1 MRLALLYPEPE
12 KGGRGKTVLKRDGFS
27 KQRLSDA
34 RALYRYSRELAL
46 AVRDGPKT
54 LVTIARDLAVAKA
67 TKPVANATTAESPSP
82 EGNRSKSEGNP
93 SPPADSPT
101 DRAGNDERVAEVAAT
116 VEAEGVTP
124 VFRIST
130 LAARAGSKEA
140 SRGEA
145 RTSRPALTRNTEC
158 TMSQANSRSTPN
170 PSPKPSRRAVLAGVA
185 AAPVLAVP
193 ALALSGTGRPR
204 EGGDPIFAAIERH
217 KAAYRIQMEAGRI
230 RCHTA
235 DKWSP
240 EYDPVE
246 CEAAKEAYTAAADAS
261 DDAAADASDDAA
273 ADALTTIR
281 PTTMAGVLALL
292 HHVEAF
298 NAGAF
303 FLDPWPDSTVGDWQ
317 SKPTFWPSWEDEDGI
332 DLFGYAVLANVRAA
346 LEAMAG
352 VS

>member
-1 MRLALLYPEPE
+1 
-12 KGGRGKTVLKRDGFS
+12 
-27 KQRLSDA
+27 
-34 RALYRYSRELAL
+34 
-46 AVRDGPKT
+46 
-54 LVTIARDLAVAKA
+54 
-67 TKPVANATTAESPSP
+67 
-82 EGNRSKSEGNP
+82 
-93 SPPADSPT
+93 
-101 DRAGNDERVAEVAAT
+101 
-116 VEAEGVTP
+116 
-124 VFRIST
+124 
-130 LAARAGSKEA
+130 
-140 SRGEA
+140 
-145 RTSRPALTRNTEC
+145 
-158 TMSQANSRSTPN
+158 MSQADSRFTPN
-170 PSPKPSRRAVLAGVA
+170 PSPKPSRRAVLAGAALVA
-185 AAPVLAVP
+185 APVP
-193 ALALSGTGRPR
+193 ALAAGLNDP
-204 EGGDPIFAAIERH
+204 DPIFAAIERH

-235 DKWSP
+235 DAKWSP

-246 CEAAKEAYTAAADAS
+246 CEAAKEAYT
-261 DDAAADASDDAA
+261 AAADASDDAA

-303 FLDPWPDSTVGDWQ
+303 FLDPWPDSTVRDWQ